1 MQTTLHIHID
11 HQENYFQVVW
21 QPRGSRQRYCLAEG
35 FLNKL
40 ALRPEERRLDTNY
53 QIQATDISRAIYKA
67 LHGEI
72 TYDGFSKIPDVDDSA
87 VLAGE
92 TITYEMGAK

>member
-1 MQTTLHIHID
+1 MQTTLQIHID
-11 HQENYFQVVW
+11 HLENYFQVVW

-35 FLNKL
+35 YLNRS
-40 ALRPEERRLDTNY
+40 ALRPEGRKLDTKSPV
-53 QIQATDISRAIYKA
+53 QVTDISKAIYKA

-72 TYDGFSKIPDVDDSA
+72 TYDGFSKVPDGDDA
-87 VLAGE
+87 TVLAGE